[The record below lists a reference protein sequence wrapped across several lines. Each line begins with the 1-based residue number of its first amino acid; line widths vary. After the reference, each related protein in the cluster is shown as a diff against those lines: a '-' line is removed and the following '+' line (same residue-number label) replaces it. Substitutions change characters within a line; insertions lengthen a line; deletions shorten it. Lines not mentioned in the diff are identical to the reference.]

1 VYDPRDCYR
10 FASFLSTIIR
20 HKRFTFSSI
29 VYITYYS
36 SRLLLLREYVRD
48 LLSSVLTSPFSLR
61 LELIITMITVE
72 NSQIDGSMDV
82 DQPNPSENENSA
94 KDPTDMDTNDTN
106 NDVNKK
112 TGSALR
118 RQSLLLAAFPWF
130 SSIIMTPKKLSEE
143 LGINHY
149 AYVCLYILSLFF
161 NSSADLLAI
170 RTINGRV

>member
-1 VYDPRDCYR
+1 
-10 FASFLSTIIR
+10 
-20 HKRFTFSSI
+20 
-29 VYITYYS
+29 
-36 SRLLLLREYVRD
+36 
-48 LLSSVLTSPFSLR
+48 
-61 LELIITMITVE
+61 MITVA

-82 DQPNPSENENSA
+82 DQPNPSQNLNDNSA

-106 NDVNKK
+106 NDVNEK

-149 AYVCLYILSLFF
+149 AYVRLYILSLFF